1 MRLPFSLTLNT
12 ILIVILLL
20 FLGST
25 IATYS
30 FTKEPEP
37 YLSIQ
42 GSALPAPQQVGKSK
56 VYVSKDR
63 DASMY
68 TELARR
74 RTIQTANNAS
84 KKPEEVVYWN
94 RDSTNGSLETFFLSS
109 IYL

>member
-12 ILIVILLL
+12 VLLGTLLL
-20 FLGST
+20 WIGST
-25 IATYS
+25 AAIHYWTY
-30 FTKEPEP
+30 KPDP
-37 YLSIQ
+37 YQPIQ